1 MLNKKN
7 KVRKLEKSWQKT
19 ALFAEDMI
27 GHFPIQTTD
36 KFKNRL
42 EDPIYLAPRTDT
54 TPRNKLLRNV

>member
-1 MLNKKN
+1 MLNKKY
-7 KVRKLEKSWQKT
+7 KVRKLEKSWQNA

-27 GHFPIQTTD
+27 GHFPIQITA